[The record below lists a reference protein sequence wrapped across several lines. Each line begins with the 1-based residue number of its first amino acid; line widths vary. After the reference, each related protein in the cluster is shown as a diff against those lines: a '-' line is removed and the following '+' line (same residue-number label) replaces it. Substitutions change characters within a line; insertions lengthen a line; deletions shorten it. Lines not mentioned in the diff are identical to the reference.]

1 MTSLI
6 TSIDTEIR
14 ASSITKGGKVKLYYA
29 TFKSPIG
36 EILATRTE
44 QGLNF
49 VSFPKSTWERFI
61 SALEKD
67 KDITLIEDNK
77 KFSNLKNNL
86 KAYFAGNRV
95 QFKEDFDLKGGTD
108 FQKKVWK
115 AMQKIPFGQTRS
127 YGWLAKQVG
136 GKNKARAVGGAC
148 GSNPLPILIPCHR
161 VIRED
166 GGLGGYGGGLNLK
179 RKLLKIEGVNV

>member
-1 MTSLI
+1 M
-6 TSIDTEIR
+6 
-14 ASSITKGGKVKLYYA
+14 KLYYA
-29 TFKSPIG
+29 TFRSPIG

-67 KDITLIEDNK
+67 KSITLIEDNK

-86 KAYFAGNRV
+86 KAYFAGKRV
-95 QFKEDFDLKGGTD
+95 QFKENFDLKGGTD
-108 FQKKVWK
+108 FQKKVWR
-115 AMQKIPFGQTRS
+115 AIQRIPFGQTRS
-127 YGWLAKQVG
+127 YGWLARQVG
-136 GKNKARAVGGAC
+136 GKNKARAVGAAC
-148 GSNPLPILIPCHR
+148 GSNPIPILIPCHR

-166 GGLGGYGGGLNLK
+166 GGLGGYGGGLGIK
-179 RKLLKIEGVNV
+179 KKLLKIEGSNI

>member
-1 MTSLI
+1 M
-6 TSIDTEIR
+6 
-14 ASSITKGGKVKLYYA
+14 KGGKMKLYYA

-67 KDITLIEDNK
+67 KSITLVEDNK

-86 KAYFAGNRV
+86 KAYFSGKKV
-95 QFKEDFDLKGGTD
+95 QFKEKFDLKGGTN
-108 FQKKVWK
+108 FQKRVWN
-115 AMQKIPFGQTRS
+115 AMQRIPSGQTRS
-127 YGWLAKQVG
+127 YGWLARQVG
-136 GKNKARAVGGAC
+136 GKNKARAVGTAC
-148 GSNPLPILIPCHR
+148 GANPLPILIPCHR

-166 GGLGGYGGGLNLK
+166 GGLGGYGGGLSLK
-179 RKLLKIEGVNV
+179 KKLLKIEGANV